1 MKRKFRTL
9 ISCLLIASLCI
20 GLLSATALAAE
31 PAGPVEDP
39 TVTETTN
46 TEPSASTPTGSTCTA
61 EDPTVTEETTNTETK
76 SDTPAPGQTTTTTTT
91 EKKWGG
97 TTTEGG
103 TTTTVAGEETTT
115 DTTVTDPDGDPLDQT
130 GTVAGSE
137 TTTTTPGAGDPP
149 TPPSTDGV
157 ADSKPDGSV
166 EVTVEPG
173 KNTKDDPKEGT
184 TGSVSAWLKDKA
196 VPGWANDKSLS
207 SEQGEDG
214 TITNIEKKNDNTYTK
229 TVTKPDGTVT
239 VETVTLEKDEQGRV
253 TGYTKTTETTGS
265 VTGETV
271 KPEVPDQATVGKDGD
286 TTYSFELPE
295 KPEITNPV
303 QRDADGKP
311 VSGEE
316 VLPLIGTNGSV
327 IGYTKVTYEN
337 GKASFSDPVLGAYY
351 ATTTKIETLENG
363 LQKITTTRTRVTDT
377 SVLEEAL
384 SVSDTTW
391 SMSGWMGDV
400 EEDKDNGKLSYKTP
414 KPDDGKFDKMK
425 KWEENL
431 GVLKEPEEPSTSGVS
446 SGKLKYVGYGLYSN
460 ILLGYWQGDNFNRA
474 DFVHQFKLKDAD
486 GKEYYAYC
494 ADWSTDAV
502 MNTEYELVN
511 VLDANYIRD
520 KTAREHLQ
528 AIAENGYWGTEKGVG
543 SLKEVKKLVNEK
555 YRGAINDGIA
565 LAVTQAALWKY
576 GNQDPNLRFGG
587 NNMNKEER
595 KYTEYLLEFFYGSNK
610 METDKN
616 GKTYLSDIRELTPEQ
631 REAAVELYNKLIN
644 LEPSDAGDVTD
655 IITKEDI
662 KDATIRVNEKTE
674 NGYKTE
680 LSFKLT
686 VDRSWINGKEGE
698 DVTLYIYNGD
708 NKLLTSHKLREAT
721 DASSGSGTFTVSYDE
736 STDEAIYTVNGLEF
750 TADTQVRMN
759 LSGKQTLNGG
769 AYLFRSDVDGKQSQT
784 FIGLVN
790 GTSTRDLDLNVTLG
804 FHVVEPIIQPK
815 AEATSHDEHTVT
827 WTASYHTEW
836 PHTPDQPPEEP
847 EEPEEPETPETPVTP
862 AVPGYDVPKTG
873 DASGLYAIL
882 ALLSALGLAFVT
894 LTGRKRRTA

>member
-91 EKKWGG
+91 EKTWEG
-97 TTTEGG
+97 TTTEDG
-103 TTTTVAGEETTT
+103 TTTTVDGEETTT
-115 DTTVTDPDGDPLDQT
+115 DTTVTDPDGDTLDQT
-130 GTVAGSE
+130 GTVSGSE
-137 TTTTTPGAGDPP
+137 TTTTTPGEGDTP
-149 TPPSTDGV
+149 TPPSTDNV
-157 ADSKPDGSV
+157 ADSKPDAPL
-166 EVTVEPG
+166 EVTVKPG
-173 KNTKDDPKEGT
+173 DSNVKDEEDV
-184 TGSVSAWLKDKA
+184 SVWLKNEA
-196 VPGWANDKSLS
+196 VPDWANDESLS

-214 TITNIEKKNDNTYTK
+214 SITNIVKKDDNTYTK

-265 VTGETV
+265 VTDETV

-295 KPEITNPV
+295 KPEITTPV

-316 VLPLIGTNGSV
+316 VLPLIDERGSV
-327 IGYTKVTYEN
+327 IGYTKVTSTDGNPSY
-337 GKASFSDPVLGAYY
+337 SDPVLGAYY

-391 SMSGWMGDV
+391 SMSGWMEDV

-414 KPDDGKFDKMK
+414 KPDAEKFEKMK

-543 SLKEVKKLVNEK
+543 SLEEVKKLVNEK

-587 NNMNKEER
+587 NNMNSKEGR
-595 KYTEYLLEFFYGSNK
+595 KFTEELLEFYYKSNATARD
-610 METDKN
+610 EY
-616 GKTYLSDIRELTPEQ
+616 GKTYLYDIKELTPEQ
-631 REAAVELYNKLIN
+631 REAAVELYKKLIEKMPN
-644 LEPSDAGDVTD
+644 SNDPVTD

-662 KDATIRVNEKTE
+662 KNATIRVKGKAETGNKYNTD
-674 NGYKTE
+674 
-680 LSFKLT
+680 LSFTLSVDKDRINGDITLT
-686 VDRSWINGKEGE
+686 IKDQNGKE
-698 DVTLYIYNGD
+698 IAKRN
-708 NKLLTSHKLREAT
+708 LTEAT
-721 DASSGSGTFTVSYDE
+721 DGTDGNSFTVRKDATTGE
-736 STDEAIYTVNGLEF
+736 TIYTINGLEI
-750 TADTQVRMN
+750 AEDTNVTLN
-759 LSGKQTLNGG
+759 LSGQQKLNGG